1 MIVSKLSFL
10 LYFSLIYIV
19 GLVILYLSKTR
30 MNNLENRVY
39 KWLLGLNLLGIILQI
54 FCDLVSKYYDK
65 IPHIISS
72 IVLSL
77 FLAYFIAWV
86 NTMLDYLLAIAYPN
100 KRKII
105 WTNIV
110 LTVIEGIIVL
120 FLPYKLYAN
129 DIAGVYYTYGLA
141 IDVTFALSGIIMA
154 IMFII
159 LIINVKTIKKT
170 KLIPILLFLTFGILA
185 AIIQKNN
192 PELIIIAPVETFL
205 CALMYFTIENPDVKM
220 IEQLEAAREEADRAN
235 AAKTDFLSSMS
246 HEIRTPLNAIVGFS
260 ELIKEAKTVDEAKT
274 NARDITNASQTL
286 LEIVNGI
293 LDISKIEAGK
303 LEIVESPYNAR
314 ETFEDLA
321 KLIQPRMDEKGLDF
335 QYSIAPDIPPT
346 LYGDHANIKKIVTNF
361 LSNAVKYTNE
371 GFVKYDVVC
380 VNTDKRCKLIITVE
394 DSGRGIKKDSATH
407 LFEKFDR
414 LDVEKNSTIEG
425 TGLGLAITKQLVEM
439 MGGKIIVHTVY
450 KKGSKFT
457 VILEQ
462 KIDKNSVVE
471 VEKVS
476 DDLNLKGIKILIVDD
491 NDLNIKV
498 GSKLL
503 EKFGANDIDSANN
516 GFECI
521 DRVRDRQ
528 YDVILLDDMM
538 PKKSGTETLK
548 DLKQLAG
555 FHTPTIALTANAI
568 AGMRESYIAA
578 GFDEY
583 LSKPINKQEL
593 VKVLNKILKNKLSD
607 APVEES
613 SRIID
618 NSPPTNATDVP
629 TDMVNS
635 VVETH
640 QEEDGTNKI
649 EISFGGEQNSTNKNE
664 TTKEEKKEE
673 KPKVEEKK
681 EEPRE
686 ENPFTKVEF
695 HFSNEGEEDS
705 IKNIEVE
712 ISPKTEEKEETKVEE
727 EVKEE
732 TPVEEDNT
740 EVETT
745 EETHEAEA
753 PTQEEKEESPKEEE
767 TSEEAP
773 AETETK
779 EENIDIPEE
788 PSDETDEQFLRNRG
802 VDMDKALELLGDM
815 EMYDMT
821 MEDFASTLES
831 KWSKLEE
838 EKLQNDMENY
848 AIDVHSLKSD
858 CKYLGFYD
866 LADVAYEHELKS
878 KENDSQFVNDNFER
892 LNNEY
897 VKVLNTVNEYK
908 DRHK

>member
-1 MIVSKLSFL
+1 MIFTKITLAVIICLAYIISLIVIFFVKDYIRNEETKIYRFLLLLSAIGLIIHLIAENVCYYFDTLPRFISFIVLKSMLVYYLLFGVILLIYLITIAKFKNRKKIIKAINITTLLLIAFFLFLPMHVYRDVNEMNFYTYGIDVNLLYIVS
-10 LYFSLIYIV
+10 SLV
-19 GLVILYLSKTR
+19 VV
-30 MNNLENRVY
+30 M
-39 KWLLGLNLLGIILQI
+39 
-54 FCDLVSKYYDK
+54 
-65 IPHIISS
+65 
-72 IVLSL
+72 
-77 FLAYFIAWV
+77 
-86 NTMLDYLLAIAYPN
+86 M
-100 KRKII
+100 
-105 WTNIV
+105 
-110 LTVIEGIIVL
+110 IIVL
-120 FLPYKLYAN
+120 LIKHK
-129 DIAGVYYTYGLA
+129 DISTKKTIPLFIFIIGGA
-141 IDVTFALSGIIMA
+141 ISMA
-154 IMFII
+154 IQLKFPYI
-159 LIINVKTIKKT
+159 T
-170 KLIPILLFLTFGILA
+170 LT
-185 AIIQKNN
+185 
-192 PELIIIAPVETFL
+192 ELIESVI
-205 CALMYFTIENPDVKM
+205 CCMMYFTIENPDIKM
-220 IEQLEAAREEADRAN
+220 VEQLEVAKEEADRAN

-260 ELIKEAKTVDEAKT
+260 ELIKEAKTLDEAKT

-335 QYSIAPDIPPT
+335 QYSIAPDIPPI
-346 LYGDHANIKKIVTNF
+346 LYGDHANIKKIITNF

-462 KIDKNSVVE
+462 KIDKNAVVE

-476 DDLNLKGIKILIVDD
+476 DNLNLKGIKILLVDD

-503 EKFGANDIDSANN
+503 EKFGATDIDSANN

-607 APVEES
+607 TPVEEPS
-613 SRIID
+613 HIIE

-629 TDMVNS
+629 TEMVNS

-649 EISFGGEQNSTNKNE
+649 EISFGGEKTNTEKVE
-664 TTKEEKKEE
+664 TASEEKKEE
-673 KPKVEEKK
+673 KPKVEEPK

-695 HFSNEGEEDS
+695 HFSNEDEEES
-705 IKNIEVE
+705 NKNIEIE
-712 ISPKTEEKEETKVEE
+712 IAPKTEEKEETKVEE

-732 TPVEEDNT
+732 PVKEEQT
-740 EVETT
+740 EVEETKESEST
-745 EETHEAEA
+745 EESV
-753 PTQEEKEESPKEEE
+753 QEDKVEESTPEEE
-767 TSEEAP
+767 P
-773 AETETK
+773 AK
-779 EENIDIPEE
+779 EENIEVPVE

-815 EMYDMT
+815 EMYNMT

-892 LNNEY
+892 LTNEY
-897 VKVLNTVNEYK
+897 EKVLNTVNEYK